1 MNGPRLAGHLEIFG
15 PIHIMRML
23 QQTRVTGRLDF
34 LRPESSVSL
43 YIEDGQRVTC
53 TATGAR
59 LQLGE
64 ILVRQGNLRPEVVEL
79 ALAVQS
85 DRPSERIGRI
95 LVESGSVTDDQVHE
109 ALAVIQRQILCD
121 ALLWR
126 SGTFQFVLGE
136 IAPPDSLRI
145 AFDIDRLVM
154 GLLTF
159 AGVALEH
166 RPETREP
173 Q

>member
-1 MNGPRLAGHLEIFG
+1 MNGPRLAGHLEVFG

-34 LRPESSVSL
+34 LRPDASVHL
-43 YIEDGQRVTC
+43 YIEDGQSVTC
-53 TATGAR
+53 SATGAR

-64 ILVRQGNLRPEVVEL
+64 ILVRQGNLRPEVVDL

-85 DRPSERIGRI
+85 DMPGKRIGHI
-95 LVESGSVTDDQVHE
+95 LVESGSVTETQVRDG
-109 ALAVIQRQILCD
+109 LAAIQRQILCD
-121 ALLWR
+121 ALLWN
-126 SGTFQFVLGE
+126 SGTFQFLLGE
-136 IAPPDSLRI
+136 TAPPDSVRI
-145 AFDIDRLVM
+145 AFDTDRLVM
-154 GLLTF
+154 GLLTL
-159 AGVALEH
+159 AGVALEK